1 MLSTHTIHSLSEWE
15 SQSSEWTCSSRSKP
29 VLSLSLS
36 LRMTETNEDSTLN
49 PDLDPDP
56 NPNKSETRR
65 RLLTKS
71 KTIVEEAGSTPH
83 FRGPLF
89 PVVRRISTLP
99 NPHTSPRPSDLPVSV
114 TGGDDPSW
122 PHPNNANDREWIY
135 PPLLGAYPARGQ
147 RPRLDKTRRITAPVD
162 STDNND
168 NNNRDSDSKKPLVEP
183 RRQVS
188 VASTSSVSQLAV
200 GRSREFKLLLSL
212 YLVSYY
218 SGSFFFCFELT
229 VVSVWLLS
237 AEKVDEKSKKL
248 SFWMLWIFYWVS

>member
-1 MLSTHTIHSLSEWE
+1 
-15 SQSSEWTCSSRSKP
+15 
-29 VLSLSLS
+29 
-36 LRMTETNEDSTLN
+36 MTDTNEDSTLN

-65 RLLTKS
+65 LLKKS
-71 KTIVEEAGSTPH
+71 KTIAEHAGSTPH
-83 FRGPLF
+83 FPGPLF
-89 PVVRRISTLP
+89 PAVRRISTLP
-99 NPHTSPRPSDLPVSV
+99 NSHAFPRPSDLRVSV

-122 PHPNNANDREWIY
+122 PHTNNANDRDWIY
-135 PPLLGAYPARGQ
+135 PPFLGAYPARGRAVPLKPKQ
-147 RPRLDKTRRITAPVD
+147 RKPEASDSSRRGRSIEVKLPDKTRRITAPVD

-168 NNNRDSDSKKPLVEP
+168 NNNRYSDSKKQLVEP

-188 VASTSSVSQLAV
+188 VVSTSSVSQLAV

-218 SGSFFFCFELT
+218 SGSFFFFELT
-229 VVSVWLLS
+229 VVSVWLLP

-248 SFWMLWIFYWVS
+248 SF